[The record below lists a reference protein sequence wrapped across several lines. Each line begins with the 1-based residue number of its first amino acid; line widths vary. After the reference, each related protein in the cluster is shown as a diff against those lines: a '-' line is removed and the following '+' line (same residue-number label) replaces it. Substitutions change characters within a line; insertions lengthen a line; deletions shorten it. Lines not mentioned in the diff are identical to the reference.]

1 MKKKVLVIG
10 AVAATALVGGG
21 LALAHSAG
29 FGPGG
34 CGGPQMHGQM
44 GPGMHGQYGYGPRGP
59 MGPGTQGQYG
69 PGPQGPMGPGQYGP
83 GMHGQY
89 GYGPQGQGM
98 QGQGMQGQYG
108 PGYGPMGPG
117 MQGQRGPGF
126 HGGPRF
132 AAFDPARI
140 DSLKTELGITTAQ
153 EPAWSKYTKTVQ
165 DAATAMQK
173 ARADIATEAGKTGP
187 QDRFAVGTKMR
198 EQAQKQF
205 ETVKTAANELLTTL
219 DDAQKTKAQQVL
231 PGLAF
236 GPGMANAGG
245 PGWHRPWR

>member
-1 MKKKVLVIG
+1 MKKKILVIG
-10 AVAATALVGGG
+10 AVAATTLVGGG
-21 LALAHSAG
+21 LALAHSAGYGPG

-44 GPGMHGQYGYGPRGP
+44 GPGMHGQYGYGPRGQ
-59 MGPGTQGQYG
+59 MGPGMQGQYGPGMQGQYG
-69 PGPQGPMGPGQYGP
+69 PGPQGPMGPG
-83 GMHGQY
+83 MR
-89 GYGPQGQGM
+89 
-98 QGQGMQGQYG
+98 GQYG
-108 PGYGPMGPG
+108 PSMRGQYGPG

-140 DSLKTELGITTAQ
+140 DSLKTELAITTAQ
-153 EPAWSKYTKTVQ
+153 EPAWTKYTKTVQ
-165 DAATAMQK
+165 DAATAMQT
-173 ARADIATEAGKTGP
+173 ARTEIATEAGKAGP
-187 QDRFAVGTKMR
+187 QDRFALGTKMR

-205 ETVKTAANELLTTL
+205 ETVKTAANDLLTTL
-219 DDAQKTKAQQVL
+219 DDAQKAKAQQVL

-245 PGWHRPWR
+245 PGWHRPWH